1 MSFRKDFRNFTNMTQ
16 ISEELIWIISG
27 VVLIVAE
34 FILPGMVAVFLGSAA
49 ILVGLMIHYHLIS
62 GFAQTLGA
70 WFALSTL
77 LILTVRQ
84 IASNFFLSDS
94 TNKYT
99 EEDEAAIGQIVKVS
113 EAIHSDSSKGRI
125 RFQGTDWPARTL
137 QGTLRKGSHAV
148 IKYRDNI
155 SWVVEA
161 ADQEKQKFVSRN
173 NSKNIS
179 HKKTEGTP
187 K

>member
-1 MSFRKDFRNFTNMTQ
+1 MTQ
-16 ISEELIWIISG
+16 ISEELMWILSG

-34 FILPGMVAVFLGSAA
+34 FILPGMVTVFLGSAA

-62 GFAQTLGA
+62 GFVQTFGA

-84 IASNFFLSDS
+84 VASKFFLSDS

-99 EEDEAAIGQIVKVS
+99 EEDEAAIGQIVEVS

-137 QGTLRKGSHAV
+137 QGTLRKGARAV

-155 SWVVEA
+155 SWVVETVE
-161 ADQEKQKFVSRN
+161 QEKPKLFSRKK
-173 NSKNIS
+173 SKNIS
-179 HKKTEGTP
+179 NKKSKGTP